1 MRPLRLLA
9 IAGLASS
16 VCLAAAAR
24 TDPATPCGLDLVRL
38 QKAIDW
44 AMEQGTDS
52 LLIARRDCIAAEE
65 YARGASAEQPQ
76 ELYSIT
82 KAITA
87 VLLGM
92 ALDQGAIES
101 LDLPA
106 SHYFPE
112 WGSAPRNQVTLRHL
126 ATMTSG
132 LVDPGPAVPVGLDP
146 FAYVR
151 LMPLEAEPG
160 ARWQYDNWSYR
171 LLFPILAQ
179 ALGKP
184 LPDASR
190 EMLFA
195 PLGMEHT
202 SWVAFAQ
209 TPGDPP
215 IYVRSIAR
223 DVARFGQFLLGD
235 GEGLVSKAFLDE
247 AARPSQRLNRAYG
260 LLFWINSEDAGY
272 TLPSGFRADSGRLL
286 PSAPSDLIA
295 GFGARRHKL
304 LVVPSLDLV
313 IVRFGE
319 PTEGL
324 PETGGQQSF
333 ENQLFERVAA
343 ALSNAPTP
351 GGSIRPPSALSEH
364 DGSDND

>member
-1 MRPLRLLA
+1 MRPLRLLVL
-9 IAGLASS
+9 AGLASS

-24 TDPATPCGLDLVRL
+24 TESATTCGLDPVRL
-38 QKAIDW
+38 EAAVGW

-52 LLIARRDCIAAEE
+52 LLIVRGDCIAAET

-76 ELYSIT
+76 EVYSIT
-82 KAITA
+82 KAMTA

-92 ALDQGAIES
+92 ALEQGVIES
-101 LDLPA
+101 LDLRA

-132 LVDPGPAVPVGLDP
+132 LVDPGASVPAGLDP

-151 LMPLEAEPG
+151 LLPLEAEPG
-160 ARWQYDNWSYR
+160 ARWRYNNWSYR

-179 ALGKP
+179 ALGKS
-184 LPDASR
+184 LPEASR
-190 EMLFA
+190 AMLFE
-195 PLGMEHT
+195 PLGMENT

-215 IYVRSIAR
+215 LYVRSTAR
-223 DVARFGQFLLGD
+223 DVARFGRFLLQG
-235 GEGLVSKAFLDE
+235 GEGLVSKAFLDD
-247 AARPSQRLNRAYG
+247 AARPSQGLNRAYG
-260 LLFWINSEDAGY
+260 LLFWLNSEEGGY
-272 TLPSGFRADSGRLL
+272 TLPSGVRADAGRLL
-286 PSAPSDLIA
+286 PSAPPDLIA

-304 LVVPSLDLV
+304 LVIPSLDLV

-324 PETGGQQSF
+324 PEIGGPQSF
-333 ENQLFERVAA
+333 ENQLFERVAR
-343 ALSNAPTP
+343 ALPDQTANLATTAKPKP
-351 GGSIRPPSALSEH
+351 
-364 DGSDND
+364 

>member
-1 MRPLRLLA
+1 MRPLRLLVL
-9 IAGLASS
+9 AGLASS
-16 VCLAAAAR
+16 ACLAAAR
-24 TDPATPCGLDLVRL
+24 TDLAAPCGLDPLRL
-38 QKAIDW
+38 QAAIQW

-76 ELYSIT
+76 EVYSIT
-82 KAITA
+82 KMMTA

-101 LDLPA
+101 LDVPA
-106 SHYFPE
+106 SQYFPE

-126 ATMTSG
+126 ASMTSG
-132 LVDPGPAVPVGLDP
+132 LVDPGAAVPVGLDP

-160 ARWQYDNWSYR
+160 ARWRYNNWSYR
-171 LLFPILAQ
+171 LLFPVLTQ

-184 LPDASR
+184 LPEASR
-190 EMLFA
+190 SLLFE
-195 PLGMEHT
+195 PLGMQHT

-215 IYVRSIAR
+215 IYVRSTAR

-235 GEGLVSKAFLDE
+235 GEGLVSKGFLEE
-247 AARPSQRLNRAYG
+247 AARPSQALNRAYG
-260 LLFWINSEDAGY
+260 LLFWVNSEDAEY
-272 TLPSGFRADSGRLL
+272 SLPSNFRADSGRLL
-286 PSAPSDLIA
+286 PSAPPDLIA
-295 GFGARRHKL
+295 GFGARCHKL
-304 LVVPSLDLV
+304 FVVPSLDLV
-313 IVRFGE
+313 VVRFGE

-324 PETGGQQSF
+324 PETGGPQSF
-333 ENQLFERVAA
+333 ENQLLLRVTEAVLDK
-343 ALSNAPTP
+343 ALTQ
-351 GGSIRPPSALSEH
+351 
-364 DGSDND
+364 